1 MSYKVYTI
9 EPLGFGPLNHV
20 AIFVETETD
29 GSGLIFHVTGN
40 ILSGM
45 KYEKQAS
52 DRPDNSTSF
61 IAGSQRLIGTLQ
73 KSKLCDFESA
83 CESVPV
89 PGAQLKLNGTPK
101 DPSKSTRR
109 CGEWVEDAKA
119 KVIADGIML
128 VGSTEHEW
136 LVLL

>member
-9 EPLGFGPLNHV
+9 ERLGMSSLNHV
-20 AIFVETETD
+20 ALFVETETD
-29 GSGLIFHVTGN
+29 GGGLVFHVTGN

-45 KYEKQAS
+45 KYEKEVS
-52 DRPDNSTSF
+52 DRPDNSASF
-61 IAGSQRLIGTLQ
+61 IAGTQRLIETLQ
-73 KSKLCDFESA
+73 KSKLSDFESA
-83 CESVPV
+83 CESVPI

-101 DPSKSTRR
+101 HPWKPIRR

-119 KVIADGIML
+119 KVIADGILL

>member
-9 EPLGFGPLNHV
+9 ERLGMSSLNHV
-20 AIFVETETD
+20 AIFVGTETD
-29 GSGLIFHVTGN
+29 GGGLIFHVTGN

-45 KYEKQAS
+45 KYEKQVS
-52 DRPDNSTSF
+52 DRPDNSASF
-61 IAGSQRLIGTLQ
+61 IAGTQRLIGTLQ
-73 KSKLCDFESA
+73 KSKLSDFESA

-101 DPSKSTRR
+101 DPSKPIRR

-119 KVIADGIML
+119 KVTADGIML